1 MRSFINLLVRSS
13 SISWH
18 CRRSLNSGLSRKES
32 LNSSVGRPIDKWM
45 YTANFYDTLTKTCCR
60 SPRWGEVKA
69 RKQYFQR
76 AWRNLVRSSNS
87 PFSCLSHFSPPRT
100 SGHYNRASDRKT
112 ISSLYNELYTAFLT
126 PLNQNKQRRHYLTP
140 KRLFGWYR
148 KHRVPKRNSSDAW
161 RLSAKTVLL
170 TLSTYGSEWRLVT
183 MGTGDSCWRVL
194 KSVQKWKPT
203 KFHGFGISE

>member
-1 MRSFINLLVRSS
+1 MWPEYWFCLKWWPWAVVSYHALCKWLKNWLKHAILPRERVINLYLLLSADTSMLPSLMRSFINLLVRSS

-45 YTANFYDTLTKTCCR
+45 YTATFYDTLTKTCCR

-76 AWRNLVRSSNS
+76 DWRNLVRSSNS

-126 PLNQNKQRRHYLTP
+126 PLNQK
-140 KRLFGWYR
+140 
-148 KHRVPKRNSSDAW
+148 
-161 RLSAKTVLL
+161 
-170 TLSTYGSEWRLVT
+170 
-183 MGTGDSCWRVL
+183 
-194 KSVQKWKPT
+194 
-203 KFHGFGISE
+203 